1 MGSCA
6 VCILGI
12 GGGLLLA
19 RKFGVDD
26 YVMAVWI
33 SGLNTAMAF
42 YLSGLIKAKTI
53 GKPFPLS
60 VIFYLM
66 TYLYLLRTGQITDRV
81 IVGLTIGIV
90 TYFVAHFI
98 ERIMFKRNKE
108 KSLVPFQ
115 RVIISVFFL
124 MLVSL
129 AAAFAF

>member
-53 GKPFPLS
+53 GKPFLLS
-60 VIFYLM
+60 VIFYFM
-66 TYLYLLRTGQITDRV
+66 TYLYLLQTGQITDRV

>member
-53 GKPFPLS
+53 GKPFLLS